1 MDIQGLLDSFFNV
14 EIMMRYLPALGRG
27 LAVTVQIAALS
38 LTLGISLGMVLAVIR
53 VAIKREGTPRPL
65 RILNL
70 PLTFYV
76 DSMRALPP
84 LVTLVVVYFALP
96 YLGIYI
102 SRFWSA
108 VSVFVLVLAAFA
120 CEIFRAGIESVDV
133 GQTEAARSQGLSYL
147 QTIRHVV
154 VPQAFR
160 VALPPLT
167 SRMISITKDVSL
179 ASVIGVAD
187 LLREAK
193 VGIANTSNSSPL
205 IAAAILFTL
214 LFLPLVRLSTY
225 VEKRMELE

>member
-1 MDIQGLLDSFFNV
+1 MNFRRLIEAFFNGHV
-14 EIMMRYLPALGRG
+14 MLKYLPALGRG
-27 LAVTVQIAALS
+27 MLVTVEIAGLSLAVG
-38 LTLGISLGMVLAVIR
+38 LTLGLILAVVR
-53 VAIKREGTPRPL
+53 VAMKRKGNPGIVRL
-65 RILNL
+65 LNL

-96 YLGIYI
+96 YLGIFI

-108 VSVFVLVLAAFA
+108 VMVFVLVLAAFA
-120 CEIFRAGIESVDV
+120 CEIFRAGIEAVDT
-133 GQTEAARSQGLSYL
+133 GQTEAARALGLSYL
-147 QTIRHVV
+147 QTMRRVV

-167 SRMISITKDVSL
+167 SRMISVTKDVSL

-187 LLREAK
+187 LLKEARL
-193 VGIANTSNSSPL
+193 GIAETYNTSPL

-214 LFLPLVRLSTY
+214 LFLPLVRLSVI
-225 VEKRMELE
+225 VERRLKR

>member
-1 MDIQGLLDSFFNV
+1 MNMRGLVDSFFNV
-14 EIMMRYLPALGRG
+14 RIMAEYLPALARG
-27 LAVTVQIAALS
+27 LLVTVEIAGLSLALG
-38 LTLGISLGMVLAVIR
+38 LTLGMILAVVR
-53 VAIKREGTPRPL
+53 VAIKRQGNPRIARL
-65 RILNL
+65 LNL

-120 CEIFRAGIESVDV
+120 CEIFRAGIESVDT
-133 GQTEAARSQGLSYL
+133 GQMEAARSQGLSFL
-147 QTIRHVV
+147 QTMRYVI
-154 VPQAFR
+154 VPQAFC

-167 SRMISITKDVSL
+167 SRMISVTKDVSL
-179 ASVIGVAD
+179 ASVIGVSD
-187 LLREAK
+187 LLKEAK
-193 VGIANTSNSSPL
+193 LGIASTYNTSPL

-214 LFLPLVRLSTY
+214 LFLPLVRLSML
-225 VEKRMELE
+225 VERRMKR